1 MGSKSHRV
9 KGSVGKTIGNTQ
21 DGSKG
26 KLRRSK
32 AKVRRSSVKETI
44 KEVADRDCRQD
55 PQDGPRPVA
64 QGRAEFVARPTDR
77 AIGRDPASMAG
88 AVRGPPNLSSLAQPT
103 SGRRGRP
110 QGRAK
115 ADRQTSSDDNTSSP
129 ACGRCRPNVARSGH
143 GSGGTFGNGSA

>member
-1 MGSKSHRV
+1 MGSKSHKV
-9 KGSVGKTIGNTQ
+9 KGTVGKTIGNTQ

-32 AKVRRSSVKETI
+32 AKVRWSSVKEPSRKWLTEI
-44 KEVADRDCRQD
+44 ADKTRKMVRD
-55 PQDGPRPVA
+55 PSPKG
-64 QGRAEFVARPTDR
+64 GRESVARPTDR

-88 AVRGPPNLSSLAQPT
+88 AVRGPPNLNSLAQPT